1 MEPAEITAS
10 SITKQPFGATEQQVS
25 HEGHAD
31 AGAQL
36 EEVEPFDL
44 NDSMDSGV
52 ERDSLE
58 SHDGHESE
66 DDSAIS
72 PLNGAPPKPGSS
84 RHRRHSSTVSKDKQP
99 PNPLEA
105 EPGEDT
111 TLPIRDYRLNMMHS
125 DHEDMKLPKVPK
137 GAHDGPDVTYG
148 KDIVL
153 DMEGFHGDDKEKLVK
168 RRSLSPSK
176 GGKGHESDGDIKPE
190 EASAGLDARPSSPI
204 VPNSPP
210 WRPQPDS
217 VTNEDVEALVD
228 DLMASDGGDLPA
240 SMAALSLEGE
250 RPRSPPL
257 LRPESPAR
265 SRFDRGASEP
275 PDVQRPTSPT
285 GAANE
290 QMDYAWDW
298 GKIPEGEEADV
309 RPSAHRSE
317 SLPAAPADG
326 AGLVPRAR
334 LHSVDEDPWTFAL
347 SLDGREHVFE
357 LSLCGDEN
365 FAPFGE
371 ATDDEVHEFV
381 DARVSFERFMSDAS
395 IADDPRL
402 TVFFDGKYFTWKTA
416 YHLLFALSIYR
427 RSLQNTE
434 RKQPEPKRQGYG
446 WSRWWR
452 RGTEEPAASEPAISR
467 TTSAQ
472 AVLEKDKEP
481 KPELEKKD
489 DGELKSDTESEQQPD
504 DGKHYAK
511 TLRLS
516 SDQLKQLNLKPGPNT
531 IQFSVTSSYSG
542 LAVVSARIFLW
553 EDTDQIVISD
563 IDGTIT
569 KWVSQLGLA
578 GVEADRQVRRPRARL
593 RRDRARL
600 DAHRHRQP
608 VHRHLQQRVQDHLPD
623 GPRDRAS
630 RQHARVP
637 EDDRAGGL
645 PHARGTRDHE
655 SGPAHGQLASRS
667 DPAQAGAVQDGVSAR
682 HPAALRPARQGRLL
696 RRLREPHHRRHV
708 VPLRRHRQRQDLHHR
723 LDGHHQDGTPPVR
736 A

>member
-1 MEPAEITAS
+1 MQAEDEHLGHTPKVEPAEIASS

-31 AGAQL
+31 TGTQL
-36 EEVEPFDL
+36 EEVEPLDL

-52 ERDSLE
+52 ERDSLK

-72 PLNGAPPKPGSS
+72 PLNGAPPKPGSA
-84 RHRRHSSTVSKDKQP
+84 RHRRHSSTVSKDNQP

-105 EPGEDT
+105 KPGEDT
-111 TLPIRDYRLNMMHS
+111 TLPIRDYRLNLMHS

-137 GAHDGPDVTYG
+137 GAHDGPDVKYG

-153 DMEGFHGDDKEKLVK
+153 DMDGFHGDDKEKLSK
-168 RRSLSPSK
+168 RRSLSSSPK
-176 GGKGHESDGDIKPE
+176 PDGAKGHESDGDANL
-190 EASAGLDARPSSPI
+190 EAGGAPGDTPDARPSSPV

-217 VTNEDVEALVD
+217 VTNEQVEALVD

-275 PDVQRPTSPT
+275 PDVRRPTSPT
-285 GAANE
+285 GAANS

-317 SLPAAPADG
+317 SLPVAPADG
-326 AGLVPRAR
+326 ATLVPRAH
-334 LHSVDEDPWTFAL
+334 LHSVEEDPWTFAL
-347 SLDGREHVFE
+347 SLDGREHLFE

-381 DARVSFERFMSDAS
+381 DARVSFERFMADAS

-402 TVFFDGKYFTWKTA
+402 TVYFDGKYFTWKTA

-427 RSLQNTE
+427 RSLKNTE
-434 RKQPEPKRQGYG
+434 RKQPEPKRQGGYG

-452 RGTEEPAASEPAISR
+452 RGTEEPASPEPAISR
-467 TTSAQ
+467 TVSAQ
-472 AVLEKDKEP
+472 AVLDKDKE
-481 KPELEKKD
+481 KESKEEKKD
-489 DGELKSDTESEQQPD
+489 EGEPKSDTESEQQPD

-542 LAVVSARIFLW
+542 FAVVSARIFLW

-569 KWVSQLGLA
+569 K
-578 GVEADRQVRRPRARL
+578 
-593 RRDRARL
+593 
-600 DAHRHRQP
+600 
-608 VHRHLQQRVQDHLPD
+608 
-623 GPRDRAS
+623 
-630 RQHARVP
+630 
-637 EDDRAGGL
+637 
-645 PHARGTRDHE
+645 
-655 SGPAHGQLASRS
+655 
-667 DPAQAGAVQDGVSAR
+667 
-682 HPAALRPARQGRLL
+682 
-696 RRLREPHHRRHV
+696 
-708 VPLRRHRQRQDLHHR
+708 
-723 LDGHHQDGTPPVR
+723 
-736 A
+736 